1 MVIFEGDEVMNQKI
15 VFILLLLISLT
26 LFGCYTKFGY
36 YEPVNTNDNQQKH
49 VEKTEENVNQTS
61 DSEVITT
68 KDESDSYYGRRKRA
82 YSTSK
87 SYSSDSYWIPHG
99 AYYSYYPSPYYYSD
113 PWYYGYRNYAP
124 YYGYSYYPYRGY
136 YYGRYR
142 GSTYPPSSRSTY
154 KRGKITRDYR
164 SGNRRS
170 RVSRSVISSNP
181 QSDRPQRR
189 SNNQD

>member
-1 MVIFEGDEVMNQKI
+1 MSQKI
-15 VFILLLLISLT
+15 VFLLLLFIPMT
-26 LFGCYTKFGY
+26 LFGCYTKLGY
-36 YEPVNTNDNQQKH
+36 YEPVNTNKNQQKH
-49 VEKTEENVNQTS
+49 AEKTEENVNQTS
-61 DSEVITT
+61 DSDVITT
-68 KDESDSYYGRRKRA
+68 RDESDGYYGRRKRA

-99 AYYSYYPSPYYYSD
+99 AYYSYYPSPYYYPD
-113 PWYYGYRNYAP
+113 PW
-124 YYGYSYYPYRGY
+124 YYGYSYYPYSSYYPYRGS

-142 GSTYPPSSRSTY
+142 GGTYPPSSHSTY

-164 SGNRRS
+164 SENRRS

-189 SNNQD
+189 SNKQD